1 MKCDECAAEIAPGDA
16 RGHAGRT
23 LCEDC
28 YLDVLSAPRACD
40 PWAVYS
46 ATRTATRNGS
56 LTPLQERMLD
66 LIRTRGPLSRDRICG
81 ELGISEADFRDTIA
95 TLRHMEL
102 ARACKVNGEVCYTRF
117 DAPEQG

>member
-46 ATRTATRNGS
+46 ATRTATMVSSANGS
-56 LTPLQERMLD
+56 SSRWVAVLQALLRL
-66 LIRTRGPLSRDRICG
+66 
-81 ELGISEADFRDTIA
+81 LGS
-95 TLRHMEL
+95 L
-102 ARACKVNGEVCYTRF
+102 A
-117 DAPEQG
+117 